1 MKPAAVRSVFER
13 NRAVVLAYVLVI
25 VLAVFGEVAATGFL
39 SVSHI
44 DQLLIEASFIAL
56 VAVGQ
61 TFVILSGGVD
71 LSIPWVL
78 NVSAV
83 LLTIW
88 ANGSNSKTL
97 WLFPVLLAGGALVGA
112 LNGIGVAFLKIPPII
127 MTLGMS
133 SMVEGALLLYTNGG
147 SGGNAPTGVV
157 YLATHRW
164 GSVPV
169 VGLVWVGVLI
179 VATVVLS
186 ATPFGR
192 RLYATGLNRR
202 VAEFA
207 GVNVRG
213 VTVSVY
219 IISGVAASLAGI
231 VLAGYVGESYL
242 GMGDPYLFA
251 SVAAVAIGGR
261 LHPRRHG
268 QLRRDDGRSVGSGRP
283 GGHFADPRLHA
294 GHAGDRLRLCHPHRR
309 LAVLPAALGQKSA
322 GLTRSTELG
331 RQRRDGDRV
340 L

>member
-1 MKPAAVRSVFER
+1 M
-13 NRAVVLAYVLVI
+13 
-25 VLAVFGEVAATGFL
+25 
-39 SVSHI
+39 
-44 DQLLIEASFIAL
+44 
-56 VAVGQ
+56 GQ

-78 NVSAV
+78 NGAAV

-88 ANGSNSKTL
+88 ANGSNAKTL
-97 WLFPVLLAGGALVGA
+97 WLFPVLLRGRRARRPV
-112 LNGIGVAFLKIPPII
+112 NGIGVAFLRIPPII

-147 SGGNAPTGVV
+147 SGGNAPTADV

-164 GSVPV
+164 GPVPV
-169 VGLVWVGVLI
+169 VGLVWVAVLI

-219 IISGVAASLAGI
+219 VISGVAAALAGI

-251 SVAAVAIGGR
+251 SVAAVAIGGASI
-261 LHPRRHG
+261 L
-268 QLRRDDGRSVGSGRP
+268 
-283 GGHFADPRLHA
+283 GGTGNYIGTTA
-294 GHAGDRLRLCHPHRR
+294 GALV
-309 LAVLPAALGQKSA
+309 LAVLAAILPILGFTQATLEIVYGCVILVAVSLSS
-322 GLTRSTELG
+322 GRLG
-331 RQRRDGDRV
+331 KRKES